1 MPSDR
6 PWIERAAFE
15 LERAW
20 NVWTQ
25 LETNIGVP
33 IVIGRQAEA
42 VGFVTAH
49 EARFDLERAPGVV
62 LDYTVI
68 AKAQALSASMGC
80 RAATIV
86 QASDGLWYTSLSRPG
101 TARIEVPSRTET
113 WPTELAPAAR
123 LVYRVPRADL
133 KRVTTEGRT
142 EPSSAQAHR

>member
-1 MPSDR
+1 MG
-6 PWIERAAFE
+6 WIESAAEE

-25 LETNIGVP
+25 LETTIGVP

-62 LDYTVI
+62 LDYRTI
-68 AKAQALSASMGC
+68 ARAQALSASMGC

-86 QASDGLWYTSLSRPG
+86 QAADGLWYTSLSKPG
-101 TARIEVPSRTET
+101 SARIEVPARSET
-113 WPTELAPAAR
+113 WPFELAPAAR

-133 KRVTTEGRT
+133 RRVTDAGKAD
-142 EPSSAQAHR
+142 PSSAQAHR